1 VPAQNLTRFNIQ
13 HVGIIMD
20 GNGRWANNQGLPRA
34 KGHYKGAK
42 VVKDIIP
49 AAPDLGIKILTLF
62 AFSTEN
68 WKRPKYE
75 INVLMHLFQ
84 AEIIKQFEELVEEK
98 VRVRF
103 IGSKD
108 GLPKRL
114 VDTIYKLEDST
125 QDNPGL
131 VLQIALNYGGRQDI
145 VDAVKNVANLIKA
158 GKLKP
163 EEITDAHITNEIST
177 AGFADPD
184 LIIRT
189 SGELRISNFLLW
201 QSAYSEFAFISK
213 HWPDFTLADLAEIL
227 TEVSTRKRR
236 FGGVDPV

>member
-1 VPAQNLTRFNIQ
+1 VPSKNLEASKIQ

-20 GNGRWANNQGLPRA
+20 GNGRWANDQGLPRG
-34 KGHYKGAK
+34 KGHFKGAK
-42 VVKDIIP
+42 VVKEIIT
-49 AAPDLGIKILTLF
+49 AAPDLGIKILTIF

-68 WKRPKYE
+68 WNRPKYE
-75 INVLMHLFQ
+75 IDILMRLFQ
-84 AEIIKQFEELVEEK
+84 AEIIKQFEELVEEN

-125 QDNPGL
+125 KDNPGL

-145 VDAVKNVANLIKA
+145 VDAVKNVANLVKT

-163 EEITDAHITNEIST
+163 EEITEAHITNEIST

-213 HWPDFTLADLAEIL
+213 HWPDFTPADLAEIL
-227 TEVSTRKRR
+227 TEVATRKRR
-236 FGGVDPV
+236 FGGINPV

>member
-1 VPAQNLTRFNIQ
+1 MPAQNLTRFNIQ

-42 VVKDIIP
+42 AVKDIII

-84 AEIIKQFEELVEEK
+84 AEIIKQFEELVEKK

-103 IGSKD
+103 IGLKD
-108 GLPKRL
+108 GLPKKL
-114 VDTIYKLEDST
+114 VDSIDNLEDKT
-125 QDNPGL
+125 KDNRGF

-145 VDAVKNVANLIKA
+145 VEAVKNIATSLVN
-158 GKLKP
+158 GQLKP
-163 EEITDAHITNEIST
+163 EEITEAHISDKIST
-177 AGFADPD
+177 SGFADPD

-201 QSAYSEFAFISK
+201 QSAYSEFAFVSK
-213 HWPDFTLADLAEIL
+213 HWPEFSPADLEAIL
-227 TEVSTRKRR
+227 REVSSRSRR
-236 FGGVDPV
+236 FGGIDPI

>member
-42 VVKDIIP
+42 AVKDIII

-163 EEITDAHITNEIST
+163 EEITEAHITNEIST

-213 HWPDFTLADLAEIL
+213 HWPDFTPADLAEIL

>member
-1 VPAQNLTRFNIQ
+1 VPAENLTRFRIQ

-20 GNGRWANNQGLPRA
+20 GNGRWANDQGLPRA

-42 VVKDIIP
+42 VVKDIIT
-49 AAPDLGIKILTLF
+49 AAPDLGIKILTIF

-75 INVLMHLFQ
+75 IDVLMRLFQ

-103 IGSKD
+103 IGLKD

-114 VDTIYKLEDST
+114 ADTIDNLEDKT
-125 QDNPGL
+125 KDNPGL

-145 VDAVKNVANLIKA
+145 VEAVKNIATSLVN
-158 GKLKP
+158 GQLKP
-163 EEITDAHITNEIST
+163 EEITEAHISDKIST
-177 AGFADPD
+177 SGFADPD

-201 QSAYSEFAFISK
+201 QSAYSEFAFVSK
-213 HWPDFTLADLAEIL
+213 HWPDFSPADLEAIL
-227 TEVSTRKRR
+227 REVSSRSRR
-236 FGGVDPV
+236 FGGIDLT

>member
-1 VPAQNLTRFNIQ
+1 MPAKNLEGSKIQ

-20 GNGRWANNQGLPRA
+20 GNGRWANDQGLPRG
-34 KGHYKGAK
+34 KGHFKGAK
-42 VVKDIIP
+42 VVKEIIT
-49 AAPDLGIKILTLF
+49 AAPDLGIKILTIF

-68 WKRPKYE
+68 WNRPKYE
-75 INVLMHLFQ
+75 IDILMRLFQ

-163 EEITDAHITNEIST
+163 EEITEAHITNEIST

-213 HWPDFTLADLAEIL
+213 HWPDFTPADLAEIL

>member
-1 VPAQNLTRFNIQ
+1 MPVENLKGSKIQ

-20 GNGRWANNQGLPRA
+20 GNGRWANDQGLPRG
-34 KGHYKGAK
+34 KGHLKGAK
-42 VVKDIIP
+42 VVKEIIT
-49 AAPDLGIKILTLF
+49 AAPDLGIKILTIF

-68 WKRPKYE
+68 WNRPKYE
-75 INVLMHLFQ
+75 VDILMRLFQ

-103 IGSKD
+103 IGSKV

-114 VDTIYKLEDST
+114 VDTIDRLEDST
-125 QDNPGL
+125 KDNPGL

-145 VDAVKNVANLIKA
+145 VDAVKNIANLVKI

-163 EEITDAHITNEIST
+163 EEITEEHVSNEIST
-177 AGFADPD
+177 SGFADPD

-213 HWPDFTLADLAEIL
+213 HWPDFTRGDLRDIIM
-227 TEVSTRKRR
+227 EVSGRKRR
-236 FGGVDPV
+236 FGGTTPL

>member
-1 VPAQNLTRFNIQ
+1 VPAENLRESKIQ

-20 GNGRWANNQGLPRA
+20 GNGRWANDQGLPRG
-34 KGHYKGAK
+34 KGHFKGAK
-42 VVKDIIP
+42 VVKEIIK
-49 AAPDLGIKILTLF
+49 AAPDLGIKILTIF

-68 WKRPKYE
+68 WSRPKYE
-75 INVLMHLFQ
+75 IDILMRLFQ

-108 GLPKRL
+108 GLPTKL
-114 VDTIYKLEDST
+114 VDTIYNLEDNT
-125 QDNPGL
+125 KNNPGL
-131 VLQIALNYGGRQDI
+131 ILQIALNYGGRQDI
-145 VDAVKNVANLIKA
+145 VDAVKNVATLVET

-163 EEITDAHITNEIST
+163 EEITEAHISNEIST
-177 AGFADPD
+177 SGFADPD

-213 HWPDFTLADLAEIL
+213 HWPDFTPLDLRDIIL
-227 TEVSTRKRR
+227 EVSCRKRR
-236 FGGVDPV
+236 FGGTTPL